1 MTLVKI
7 EYAEGDEVVFTDPV
21 YFQIVKEGSRWVL
34 VVAMKNGTTKVVGEY
49 ESTDKA
55 AKALIRVVDK
65 VRTIME
71 VHKCE

>member
-1 MTLVKI
+1 M
-7 EYAEGDEVVFTDPV
+7 
-21 YFQIVKEGSRWVL
+21 L